1 MTDSRPI
8 PKMFYDQAFTLC
20 YYSELLWQ
28 KSMVEGNGGNL
39 SLKLDNNLFLATPT
53 LHSKNGLNEKD
64 LVIVDSLG
72 NQLYGDNRVT
82 SELFA
87 HLAIYKNN
95 PDIGG
100 IIHSHPP
107 YTCSY
112 AFSTNIPSVPMSAE
126 SVIWMEDLILAPYN
140 MPGSQEFFDQIESL
154 SRGRYVIALQNHGLI
169 AWGKDLKEAF
179 WRTEVV
185 EAHCKISHIIESR
198 GASPRHFTYKQ
209 MTQLS
214 DLRNRFLKE

>member
-28 KSMVEGNGGNL
+28 KSLVEGNGGNL
-39 SLKLDNNLFLATPT
+39 SLKLDNNLFMTTPT

-100 IIHSHPP
+100 VIHSHPP

-112 AFSTNIPSVPMSAE
+112 AFSSSIPSVPLSAE
-126 SVIWMEDLILAPYN
+126 AVIWMEDLILAPYN

-185 EAHCKISHIIESR
+185 EAHCKISHIMESR
-198 GASPRHFTYKQ
+198 GATPRHFTYKQ